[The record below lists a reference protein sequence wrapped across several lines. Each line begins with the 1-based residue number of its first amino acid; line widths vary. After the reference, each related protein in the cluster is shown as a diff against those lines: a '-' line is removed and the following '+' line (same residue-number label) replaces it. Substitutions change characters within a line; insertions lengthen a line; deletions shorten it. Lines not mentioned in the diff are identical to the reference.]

1 MRKIEERKVVA
12 KYTENK
18 CERKGICRRN
28 RGRGTEKGMKKQRV
42 KNDEKP
48 RRRV

>member
-1 MRKIEERKVVA
+1 VKERESVGG
-12 KYTENK
+12 Y
-18 CERKGICRRN
+18 KGN
-28 RGRGTEKGMKKQRV
+28 RGRGMEKGMKKQRV